1 MRAARLHRIGG
12 LFHIDEIPT
21 PEIGEDEV
29 LVHTRTCG
37 VCRTDLHKIDG
48 LGQLPALPHT
58 LGHEAA
64 GIVAETGRN
73 VTHLEV
79 GEPVIP
85 HDFFSCEQCY
95 YCRAGRE
102 PLCVQPKV
110 FGTTVNG
117 GFAEYFTAP
126 AKNLFVLPEQTPFE
140 QGGLISC
147 AVITALHA
155 FRRSKLRLNDAA
167 VVLGAGNVGQNLIQ
181 ILKVASVQVIAIDR
195 SEGKLEI
202 ASQLGA
208 DLVLKSDTVDAIQQI
223 RALAGSDGVQCAFD
237 VVGMSSTLTAAA
249 DYVMRGGRIVV
260 IGEEPEFPK
269 IDSTQIAQRELEI
282 IGSRNGSRQDI
293 IDAISMVG
301 AGIITPLIVHRFPL
315 AEINEAL
322 ALMRRGEAQGK
333 IVINVSA

>member
-12 LFHIDEIPT
+12 LFQIDEIPT
-21 PEIGEDEV
+21 PEIGDDEV
-29 LVHTRTCG
+29 LVQTRTCG

-48 LGQLPALPHT
+48 LGRLQALPHT

-64 GIVAETGRN
+64 GIVAQTGRK
-73 VTHLEV
+73 VTHLQP

-95 YCRAGRE
+95 YCRAGRD

-110 FGTTVNG
+110 FGSTVNG
-117 GFAEYFTAP
+117 GFADYFVAP

-155 FRRSKLRLNDAA
+155 FRRSQLRLNDAA

-181 ILKVASVQVIAIDR
+181 ILKAARVQVIAIDR
-195 SEGKLEI
+195 SEAKLNI
-202 ASQLGA
+202 AGQLGA
-208 DLVLKSDTVDAIQQI
+208 DLVLNANSVDAIQQI
-223 RALAGSDGVQCAFD
+223 KALAGGGGVQCVFD
-237 VVGMSSTLTAAA
+237 VVGLSVTLKAAA
-249 DYVMRGGRIVV
+249 DYVMPGGRIVV

-301 AGIITPLIVHRFPL
+301 AGIITPLIAHRYPL
-315 AEINEAL
+315 LEINEAI
-322 ALMRRGEAQGK
+322 AFMRGGEAQGK
-333 IVINVSA
+333 IVIEVSE